1 MALSR
6 KSFVFLTVLLCSL
19 VPVGSGAAYNIRI
32 PRRRGSVEPPAQNN
46 RRLDFWP
53 RGSIDSD
60 HYPLAM
66 KSGAEGAEEN
76 GWRPN
81 WSLPFLALRR
91 APPTPG
97 PAPCKS
103 WLGEGMCMAGS
114 AAAGDLV
121 AVATTFC
128 Q

>member
-60 HYPLAM
+60 HYPLQH
-66 KSGAEGAEEN
+66 
-76 GWRPN
+76 PH
-81 WSLPFLALRR
+81 
-91 APPTPG
+91 PTAAQG
-97 PAPCKS
+97 
-103 WLGEGMCMAGS
+103 GGGGGS
-114 AAAGDLV
+114 RY
-121 AVATTFC
+121 T
-128 Q
+128 